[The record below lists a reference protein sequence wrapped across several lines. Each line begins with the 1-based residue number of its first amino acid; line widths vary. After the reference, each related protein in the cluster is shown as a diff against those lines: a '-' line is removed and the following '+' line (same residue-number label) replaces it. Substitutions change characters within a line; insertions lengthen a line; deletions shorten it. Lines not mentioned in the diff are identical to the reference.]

1 MATQSDPSDAAFR
14 ELLEFPLLEA
24 IFGRRSRRF
33 GLGMEVP
40 SGPLAFKSSYA
51 PTPLSELEQAVLIAA
66 ATGVSGWHFGIPHAP
81 SRPNELSHYSVR
93 LNGRTVPTGAG
104 IGTPVLF
111 LTDDYGTYLVNLRDI
126 RPSRV
131 REYEE
136 AGDFEGILAVCR
148 DNRTKL
154 SEKRMDIRRDPRDIM
169 EHNLWV
175 ANQPGTTLLIPAT
188 DLSEY
193 FLALLMLLG
202 SNGYFLFDDYS
213 KRPAGDLE
221 PFFRLG
227 LLDSPKAVPLSFLE
241 QATLSWASMELAFMG
256 QNAVLT
262 MQAMGLGGWFFTGMY
277 PWSILGGYRDE
288 GVDGLGF
295 RFVRDERWT
304 LPNPVGLD
312 GHYEGLCPPYQRD
325 MRSAVEVLVTK
336 KFGPGG
342 AFDPATDGAY
352 KRTAEVKGSVS
363 RYSHEFV
370 ESIGEMAQYVY
381 DAYGK
386 FPATIPTILVSG
398 YVQAQHIDLE
408 YYETHFK
415 PGAYLPTH
423 REHMVRWHGG
433 T

>member
-1 MATQSDPSDAAFR
+1 MTTQGSPADAAIR
-14 ELLEFPLLEA
+14 ELLAFPLLEA
-24 IFGRRSRRF
+24 LFGRRARRF

-40 SGPLAFKSSYA
+40 SGPLAFKSRSA
-51 PTPLSELEQAVLIAA
+51 PMPLSELEQAVLIVA
-66 ATGVSGWHFGIPHAP
+66 ATGVSGWHFGIPHTP

-93 LNGRTVPTGAG
+93 LTGRTVPTGAG

-111 LTDDYGTYLVNLRDI
+111 YTDDNGTYLVNLRDI
-126 RPSRV
+126 PPSRV
-131 REYEE
+131 REYQE

-148 DNRTKL
+148 GHRTKL
-154 SEKRMDIRRDPRDIM
+154 GEKRLDIRRDPRDIM

-193 FLALLMLLG
+193 LLALLMLLS
-202 SNGYFLFDDYS
+202 SNGYFLFDDYA

-227 LLDSPKAVPLSFLE
+227 LLDSQKAVPLSFLE
-241 QATLSWASMELAFMG
+241 QATLSWASMELAFMAH
-256 QNAVLT
+256 NAVLT

-288 GVDGLGF
+288 GVQGLGF

-325 MRSAVEVLVTK
+325 MRSAVEALVTK

-342 AFDPATDGAY
+342 TYDPATGGAY
-352 KRTAEVKGSVS
+352 KRTAEVKASVS
-363 RYSHEFV
+363 RYSRELV
-370 ESIGEMAQYVY
+370 ESLGEMAQYVY

-423 REHMVRWHGG
+423 TEHMVRWHGG
-433 T
+433 A

>member
-1 MATQSDPSDAAFR
+1 MATQGNHSEAAIR
-14 ELLEFPLLEA
+14 ELLEFPLLDA
-24 IFGRRSRRF
+24 LYGRRARRF

-40 SGPLAFKSSYA
+40 SGPLAFKSRYA
-51 PTPLSELEQAVLIAA
+51 PIPLSELEQAVLIAA
-66 ATGVSGWHFGIPHAP
+66 ATGISGWHFGIPHTP
-81 SRPNELSHYSVR
+81 SRPNELSHYSLR
-93 LNGRTVPTGAG
+93 LTGRAVPTGAG

-111 LTDDYGTYLVNLRDI
+111 YTDDDGTYLVNLRDV
-126 RPSRV
+126 PPQRV
-131 REYEE
+131 REYQE

-148 DNRTKL
+148 DRRTKL
-154 SEKRMDIRRDPRDIM
+154 GEKRLDIRRDARDIM

-193 FLALLMLLG
+193 LLALLMILVPG
-202 SNGYFLFDDYS
+202 GYFLLDDYA

-221 PFFRLG
+221 PFFRSG
-227 LLDSPKAVPLSFLE
+227 LLDSQKAIPLSFLE
-241 QATLSWASMELAFMG
+241 QSVLSWASMELAFMAH
-256 QNAVLT
+256 NAVLT

-277 PWSILGGYRDE
+277 PWSILGGNRDE
-288 GVDGLGF
+288 GAEGLGF

-325 MRSAVEVLVTK
+325 MRSAVESLATK

-342 AFDPATDGAY
+342 TYDPATGGAY

-363 RYSHEFV
+363 SYSREIV
-370 ESIGEMAQYVY
+370 ESIGGMAQYVY
-381 DAYGK
+381 ETYGK

-408 YYETHFK
+408 YYDTHFK

-423 REHMVRWHGG
+423 TEHMVRWHGG
-433 T
+433 A